1 MISENFIVPNED
13 PKYLEE
19 NEDVKNEIFSPC
31 KNDSIEKFINLLS
44 PGGVYI
50 RPNTAFKQKCSLYIF

>member
-50 RPNTAFKQKCSLYIF
+50 RP